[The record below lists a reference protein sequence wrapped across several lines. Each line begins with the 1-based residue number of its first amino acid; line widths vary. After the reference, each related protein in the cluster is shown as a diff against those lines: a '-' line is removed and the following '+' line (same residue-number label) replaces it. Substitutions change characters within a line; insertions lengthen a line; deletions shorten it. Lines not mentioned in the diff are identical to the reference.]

1 MLQQVTLEIT
11 TVGSE
16 GQGIGRLNGMAVF
29 VPGALPGETVK
40 VELVTRKKSYLE
52 AQLVEVLEPSPQRVI
67 PKCPYFGM
75 CGGCQLQHIDYAG
88 ECSVKEESVVSA
100 VRRIGKQQTPVRP
113 ILFAESFWRYRNR
126 ANFHL
131 QKVRNHFLVGFYAEG
146 SHQVVDLKDCLLLPE
161 GFCDIAHGIAED
173 LAAAGFFEMK
183 TICLRQNQQGQ
194 ITVLLTGSP
203 EASSLA
209 MGWLRRFPAI
219 DTIMQ
224 RHGKGWQVISGR
236 SYWHDT
242 FGGKLFRFAPTSF
255 AQVNPAQREVLLQT
269 VRDLIGEIQGEL
281 WDIYCGVGTF
291 GIALA
296 GPETYL
302 WGVEEDSLSI
312 EMAKRNAET
321 NGLEHFK
328 FQAGRAE
335 DLLPRRQTSPEA
347 VLVDPPRTGC
357 KEVVLQAIAKAQPKK
372 LVYVSC
378 HPGTLARDLK
388 LLASLGYHAVTIR
401 PVDMFPQTVHV
412 ETVVLLE
419 AQV

>member
-1 MLQQVTLEIT
+1 
-11 TVGSE
+11 
-16 GQGIGRLNGMAVF
+16 
-29 VPGALPGETVK
+29 
-40 VELVTRKKSYLE
+40 
-52 AQLVEVLEPSPQRVI
+52 
-67 PKCPYFGM
+67 
-75 CGGCQLQHIDYAG
+75 
-88 ECSVKEESVVSA
+88 
-100 VRRIGKQQTPVRP
+100 
-113 ILFAESFWRYRNR
+113 
-126 ANFHL
+126 
-131 QKVRNHFLVGFYAEG
+131 
-146 SHQVVDLKDCLLLPE
+146 
-161 GFCDIAHGIAED
+161 
-173 LAAAGFFEMK
+173 MK

-269 VRDLIGEIQGEL
+269 VRDLVGEIRGEL

-296 GPETYL
+296 GPETHL

-312 EMAKRNAET
+312 EMAKRNAGT
-321 NGLEHFK
+321 NGVEHFK

-388 LLASLGYHAVTIR
+388 LLANLGYHAVTIQ